1 MKDVIIINLI
11 DGLQY
16 FVSPLSVAIIS
27 GVFAYSV
34 NKNTQEFKKEINES
48 NKILT
53 KEINE
58 SNEKM
63 QEKLSKDRIKADV
76 VVSSRIKWIEEVRK
90 ANIDYLISLQSYRDD
105 FSDKQKK
112 LDFKRNSYMMMS
124 YFPTE
129 SIQED
134 SDASINNKNMI
145 QYLKNQK
152 IRDAALVNNM
162 IKGNISDKEYMYLK
176 KIKRFFKFKNDNYG
190 KNKYIYLYFAYY
202 DRKLRHIGNNYQNLP
217 KIYIDKEISEIINF
231 SMSVIPLYLKIEWN
245 RAKNNK

>member
-1 MKDVIIINLI
+1 MSAFI
-11 DGLQY
+11 
-16 FVSPLSVAIIS
+16 VAIIS
-27 GVFAYSV
+27 GVINLFIYWD
-34 NKNTQEFKKEINES
+34 NKKSNEDLTKTINNS
-48 NKILT
+48 NRNLK

-162 IKGNISDKEYMYLK
+162 IKGNISDEEYMYLK
-176 KIKRFFKFKNDNYG
+176 DIKRFFKFKNDNYG